1 MTSGH
6 LDDVVLLQH
15 MWDVESI
22 LNNLLLPNIESDA
35 SFSGVM
41 LKTLLNRCWF
51 EDIFLQNLDIQ
62 FLLDLLQLLLQVQLD
77 FCACIYISQLQA
89 RVEKVGDLSVQLSWI
104 WEKLNISLQMLL
116 KTGICNS
123 VVHSAHAFLNR
134 VEIEFRLILNELFN
148 DQVNTRILQPLDDL
162 GKLAV
167 VSFDI
172 NKILKYFNFSITQR
186 IILKTIDNLPWE
198 QLAEVFTH

>member
-1 MTSGH
+1 
-6 LDDVVLLQH
+6 
-15 MWDVESI
+15 
-22 LNNLLLPNIESDA
+22 
-35 SFSGVM
+35 
-41 LKTLLNRCWF
+41 
-51 EDIFLQNLDIQ
+51 
-62 FLLDLLQLLLQVQLD
+62 
-77 FCACIYISQLQA
+77 
-89 RVEKVGDLSVQLSWI
+89 
-104 WEKLNISLQMLL
+104 MLL

-186 IILKTIDNLPWE
+186 IILKTIDNLP
-198 QLAEVFTH
+198 